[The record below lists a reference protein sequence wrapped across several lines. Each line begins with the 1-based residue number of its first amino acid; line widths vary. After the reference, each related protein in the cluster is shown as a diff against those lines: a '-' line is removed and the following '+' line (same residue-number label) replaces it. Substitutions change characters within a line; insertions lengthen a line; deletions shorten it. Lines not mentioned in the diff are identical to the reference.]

1 MKWWGAL
8 SCLLVSQGLAQGPGG
23 PSQCQTRCMQ
33 ANSVHTNEFEQINPA
48 LEACQR
54 GCEFFSRIEFRN
66 GVQEPL
72 NTLRNCNYS
81 CDERYDGP
89 GNPGLPACQSG
100 CGFHFDNDVTKSPP
114 SQSPPQGQN
123 IMRTQTFIRPDPSR
137 PTILSARSD
146 QPLPIIM
153 RQEPSRPTI
162 MRSEP
167 PRPTITMMRSE
178 PPRQPIMR
186 SEPPRPMMTMRSQ
199 NPFMNLL
206 RSQGPLTLRSQNTPI
221 IPQIM
226 SEMSP
231 RPMNMSPS
239 LPSPEGPVVTKQN
252 PNGPTI
258 IGFSLPQLL
267 SRVNSIIPRMDQ
279 AAAPRVME
287 ISMRNPFR
295 DFQRPSMS
303 LPEMPRMVEGFFG
316 RKDDDIEPFI
326 EETLFG
332 DDEAEDFI
340 PEGPFGRKD
349 DDIEPFGGFEGLFEQ
364 INNHMGRLM
373 SAMPQQNQS
382 LVNRKDDIDPFK
394 GLFEQITNHIGGLM
408 NPIPQKQSL
417 LGHKDD
423 DIEPFAE
430 IKGLFEQI
438 VNPMG
443 GLMTTI
449 PQQNQSL
456 LGHKDDDGEFK
467 GLFEQIE
474 NHMGRLVSSLTQQLG
489 GVRGMLPFGQPTEMG
504 KLTVIKAGPGFHEE
518 KHFDIGPYGKLTE
531 VEPIQMHDALEH
543 ANPMDTHFNSNDVE
557 VFHDKDEDVAKN
569 SESAI
574 TEAESEKVE
583 KEPVMDVRGL
593 EDQEP
598 ELPKAQVVQTVEDFG
613 AKEYPFLSVLR
624 NTVEENERIS
634 QQILSKY
641 RAMAEEEYLDD
652 NSCSSHHLK
661 WSDWVACLHAK
672 VGVPRWL
679 TAATISLGIV
689 FSVWLCLVIPS
700 SAPKQRLRAL
710 VIKSEK
716 PSAAVAKAKEAEA
729 AAAAAAKAKE
739 AEAAGFDA
747 KDYVVAVVNVDM
759 PPTYGDCGPVP
770 GSPAPSYKS
779 DMAAPVV
786 PGSPAPSYRSVDIP
800 VEKEEKDEKVDLEP
814 VHEKKESVA

>member
-8 SCLLVSQGLAQGPGG
+8 SCLLVSQGLALGPGG
-23 PSQCQTRCMQ
+23 PSQCHNRCLQ
-33 ANSVHTNEFEQINPA
+33 VYSVHTNEFDQNPA

-54 GCEFFSRIEFRN
+54 GCDFFSRIEFRN

-72 NTLRNCNYS
+72 NSLRNCNYS
-81 CDERYDGP
+81 CDERFEG
-89 GNPGLPACQSG
+89 PGLPACQSG
-100 CGFHFDNDVTKSPP
+100 CGFHFDNGVTHPAPAP
-114 SQSPPQGQN
+114 SQVTPQGPNIIRAQN
-123 IMRTQTFIRPDPSR
+123 FIRPEQPR
-137 PTILSARSD
+137 PTIITGRSD
-146 QPLPIIM
+146 QPQPFII
-153 RQEPSRPTI
+153 RQDPSRPTI

-167 PRPTITMMRSE
+167 PQPTMMRSE
-178 PPRQPIMR
+178 A
-186 SEPPRPMMTMRSQ
+186 PRPTMTVMPFQSEAPRSSMMRNEAPRPVMTMRAQ
-199 NPFMNLL
+199 NPFLNLM
-206 RSQGPLTLRSQNTPI
+206 RSQGPIMIRSQNI
-221 IPQIM
+221 IPQTM
-226 SEMSP
+226 TEMSP
-231 RPMNMSPS
+231 RPMNMSPPQKS
-239 LPSPEGPVVTKQN
+239 HEGPVVTKEN

-267 SRVNSIIPRMDQ
+267 SRVNSMIPSRMEQ
-279 AAAPRVME
+279 AAVPRVME
-287 ISMRNPFR
+287 ISVRNPFR

-303 LPEMPRMVEGFFG
+303 LPEMPRMVEGLFG
-316 RKDDDIEPFI
+316 RKDDDILEPLL
-326 EETLFG
+326 EEALFG
-332 DDEAEDFI
+332 GEDEDAEEFI
-340 PEGPFGRKD
+340 QESLFGHKD

-373 SAMPQQNQS
+373 SAMP
-382 LVNRKDDIDPFK
+382 
-394 GLFEQITNHIGGLM
+394 
-408 NPIPQKQSL
+408 
-417 LGHKDD
+417 
-423 DIEPFAE
+423 
-430 IKGLFEQI
+430 
-438 VNPMG
+438 
-443 GLMTTI
+443 
-449 PQQNQSL
+449 
-456 LGHKDDDGEFK
+456 
-467 GLFEQIE
+467 
-474 NHMGRLVSSLTQQLG
+474 QQLG

-518 KHFDIGPYGKLTE
+518 KHFDIGPNGKLTE

-569 SESAI
+569 SESGI
-574 TEAESEKVE
+574 TEAKSEKVE

-598 ELPKAQVVQTVEDFG
+598 ELPKAEVVQTVEDFG

-700 SAPKQRLRAL
+700 SAPKQRPRAL
-710 VIKSEK
+710 VIKAEK
-716 PSAAVAKAKEAEA
+716 PSAAVAKAKAKEAEA
-729 AAAAAAKAKE
+729 AATAKAKAKE

-759 PPTYGDCGPVP
+759 P
-770 GSPAPSYKS
+770 
-779 DMAAPVV
+779 
-786 PGSPAPSYRSVDIP
+786 
-800 VEKEEKDEKVDLEP
+800 
-814 VHEKKESVA
+814 

>member
-8 SCLLVSQGLAQGPGG
+8 SCLLVSQGLALGPGG
-23 PSQCQTRCMQ
+23 PSQCHNRCLQ
-33 ANSVHTNEFEQINPA
+33 VYSVHTNEFDQNPA

-72 NTLRNCNYS
+72 NSLRNCNYS
-81 CDERYDGP
+81 CDERFEGP
-89 GNPGLPACQSG
+89 SLPACQSG
-100 CGFHFDNDVTKSPP
+100 CGFHFDNGVTHPAPAP
-114 SQSPPQGQN
+114 SQVTPQGPNIIRAQN
-123 IMRTQTFIRPDPSR
+123 FIRPEQPR
-137 PTILSARSD
+137 PTIITGRSD
-146 QPLPIIM
+146 QPQPFII
-153 RQEPSRPTI
+153 RQDPSRPTI

-167 PRPTITMMRSE
+167 PRPTMMRSE
-178 PPRQPIMR
+178 PPQPTMMR
-186 SEPPRPMMTMRSQ
+186 SEAPRPTMTIMPFQSEAPRSSMMRNEAPRPIMTMRAQ
-199 NPFMNLL
+199 NPFLNLM
-206 RSQGPLTLRSQNTPI
+206 RSQGPIMIRSQNI
-221 IPQIM
+221 IPQTM
-226 SEMSP
+226 TEMSP
-231 RPMNMSPS
+231 RPMNMSPPQKS
-239 LPSPEGPVVTKQN
+239 HEGPVVTKEN

-267 SRVNSIIPRMDQ
+267 SRVNSMIPSRMEQ
-279 AAAPRVME
+279 AAVPRVME
-287 ISMRNPFR
+287 ISVRNPFR

-303 LPEMPRMVEGFFG
+303 LPEMPRMVEGLFG
-316 RKDDDIEPFI
+316 RKDDDILEPLL
-326 EETLFG
+326 EEALFG
-332 DDEAEDFI
+332 DEDEDAEEFI
-340 PEGPFGRKD
+340 QESLFGHKD

-373 SAMPQQNQS
+373 SAMP
-382 LVNRKDDIDPFK
+382 
-394 GLFEQITNHIGGLM
+394 
-408 NPIPQKQSL
+408 
-417 LGHKDD
+417 
-423 DIEPFAE
+423 
-430 IKGLFEQI
+430 
-438 VNPMG
+438 
-443 GLMTTI
+443 
-449 PQQNQSL
+449 
-456 LGHKDDDGEFK
+456 
-467 GLFEQIE
+467 
-474 NHMGRLVSSLTQQLG
+474 QQLG

-518 KHFDIGPYGKLTE
+518 KHFDIGPNGKLTE

-569 SESAI
+569 SEPAI

-598 ELPKAQVVQTVEDFG
+598 ELPKAEVVQTVEDFG

-710 VIKSEK
+710 VIKAEK

-729 AAAAAAKAKE
+729 AASAATAAAKAKE

-759 PPTYGDCGPVP
+759 PPTYGDCGPAP

-779 DMAAPVV
+779 DMAGPVV
-786 PGSPAPSYRSVDIP
+786 PGSPAPSYKSVDIP
-800 VEKEEKDEKVDLEP
+800 VEKEEKGEKAELEP
-814 VHEKKESVA
+814 VHEKKDAVV

>member
-8 SCLLVSQGLAQGPGG
+8 SCLLVSQGLALGPGG
-23 PSQCQTRCMQ
+23 PSQCHNRCLQ
-33 ANSVHTNEFEQINPA
+33 VYSVHTNEFDQNPA

-72 NTLRNCNYS
+72 NSLRNCNYS
-81 CDERYDGP
+81 CDERFEG
-89 GNPGLPACQSG
+89 PGLPACQSG
-100 CGFHFDNDVTKSPP
+100 CGFHFDNGVTHPAPAP
-114 SQSPPQGQN
+114 SQVTPQGPNIIRAQN
-123 IMRTQTFIRPDPSR
+123 FIRPEQPR
-137 PTILSARSD
+137 PTIITGRSD
-146 QPLPIIM
+146 QPQPFII
-153 RQEPSRPTI
+153 RQDPSRPTI

-167 PRPTITMMRSE
+167 PRPTIMRSE
-178 PPRQPIMR
+178 PPQPTMMR
-186 SEPPRPMMTMRSQ
+186 SASPRPTMTIMPFQSEAPRSSMMRNEAPRPVMTMRAQ
-199 NPFMNLL
+199 NPFLNLM
-206 RSQGPLTLRSQNTPI
+206 RSQGPIMIRSQNI
-221 IPQIM
+221 IPQTM
-226 SEMSP
+226 TEMSP
-231 RPMNMSPS
+231 RPMNMSPPQKS
-239 LPSPEGPVVTKQN
+239 HEGPVVTKEN

-267 SRVNSIIPRMDQ
+267 SRVNSMIPSRMEQ
-279 AAAPRVME
+279 AAVPRVME
-287 ISMRNPFR
+287 ISVRNPFR

-303 LPEMPRMVEGFFG
+303 LPEMPRMVEGLFG
-316 RKDDDIEPFI
+316 RKDDDILEPLL
-326 EETLFG
+326 EEALFG
-332 DDEAEDFI
+332 DEDEDAEEFI
-340 PEGPFGRKD
+340 QESLFGHKD

-408 NPIPQKQSL
+408 SPIPQKQSL

-430 IKGLFEQI
+430 IRGHFEQI
-438 VNPMG
+438 INPMG
-443 GLMTTI
+443 GFMTI
-449 PQQNQSL
+449 LP
-456 LGHKDDDGEFK
+456 
-467 GLFEQIE
+467 
-474 NHMGRLVSSLTQQLG
+474 QQLG

-518 KHFDIGPYGKLTE
+518 KHFDIGPNGKLTE

-557 VFHDKDEDVAKN
+557 VFHDKDEDVAKD

-598 ELPKAQVVQTVEDFG
+598 ELPKAEVVQTVEDFG

-710 VIKSEK
+710 VIKAEK

-729 AAAAAAKAKE
+729 AASAATAAAKAKE

-759 PPTYGDCGPVP
+759 PPTYGDCGPAP

-779 DMAAPVV
+779 DMAGPVV
-786 PGSPAPSYRSVDIP
+786 PGSPAPSYKSVDIP
-800 VEKEEKDEKVDLEP
+800 VEKDEKGEKAELEP
-814 VHEKKESVA
+814 VHEKKDAVV

>member
-1 MKWWGAL
+1 MGRMQWWGAL

-23 PSQCQTRCMQ
+23 PSQCQTRCLQ
-33 ANSVHTNEFEQINPA
+33 VYSVHTNEFDQNPA

-81 CDERYDGP
+81 CDERFEG
-89 GNPGLPACQSG
+89 PGLPACQSG
-100 CGFHFDNDVTKSPP
+100 CGFHFDNDVTQSPP
-114 SQSPPQGQN
+114 SQSPPQGPN
-123 IMRTQTFIRPDPSR
+123 MMRTQTFTRPEPSR
-137 PTILSARSD
+137 PTIISSGRSD

-153 RQEPSRPTI
+153 RQEPSRPTM

-178 PPRQPIMR
+178 PPRPTIMR
-186 SEPPRPMMTMRSQ
+186 SEPPRPMMSMRAQ

-206 RSQGPLTLRSQNTPI
+206 RSQGPITIRQNTPI
-221 IPQIM
+221 VPQM
-226 SEMSP
+226 MTEMTP
-231 RPMNMSPS
+231 RPMNMSPPQAS
-239 LPSPEGPVVTKQN
+239 HGGPIVTKAN

-267 SRVNSIIPRMDQ
+267 SKVNSMIPRMEQ
-279 AAAPRVME
+279 AAVPRVME

-295 DFQRPSMS
+295 DFQRQSMS
-303 LPEMPRMVEGFFG
+303 LPEMPRMVEGLFG
-316 RKDDDIEPFI
+316 RKDDDIEPFL

-332 DDEAEDFI
+332 DDDEDTEDFI
-340 PEGPFGRKD
+340 QESLFGRKD
-349 DDIEPFGGFEGLFEQ
+349 NDIGPFGGFEGLFEQ

-373 SAMPQQNQS
+373 SAMPQQ
-382 LVNRKDDIDPFK
+382 
-394 GLFEQITNHIGGLM
+394 
-408 NPIPQKQSL
+408 
-417 LGHKDD
+417 
-423 DIEPFAE
+423 
-430 IKGLFEQI
+430 
-438 VNPMG
+438 
-443 GLMTTI
+443 
-449 PQQNQSL
+449 
-456 LGHKDDDGEFK
+456 
-467 GLFEQIE
+467 
-474 NHMGRLVSSLTQQLG
+474 LG
-489 GVRGMLPFGQPTEMG
+489 GMRGMMPFGQPTELG

-518 KHFDIGPYGKLTE
+518 KHFDIGPNGKLTE
-531 VEPIQMHDALEH
+531 VNAMPMHDALEH

-557 VFHDKDEDVAKN
+557 VFHDEDEDIVKTNDA
-569 SESAI
+569 EV
-574 TEAESEKVE
+574 TEVESEKVE

-593 EDQEP
+593 EEQEP
-598 ELPKAQVVQTVEDFG
+598 ELPKLESVEDFS

-641 RAMAEEEYLDD
+641 RSMAEEEYLDD

-710 VIKSEK
+710 VIKAEK
-716 PSAAVAKAKEAEA
+716 PSAAVAKAKEAEVTA

-779 DMAAPVV
+779 DMAAPAV

>member
-8 SCLLVSQGLAQGPGG
+8 SCLLVSQGLALGPGG
-23 PSQCQTRCMQ
+23 PSQCHNRCLQ
-33 ANSVHTNEFEQINPA
+33 VYSVHTNEFDQNPA

-72 NTLRNCNYS
+72 NSLRNCNYS
-81 CDERYDGP
+81 CDERFEGP
-89 GNPGLPACQSG
+89 SLPACQSG
-100 CGFHFDNDVTKSPP
+100 CGFHFDNGVTHPAPAP
-114 SQSPPQGQN
+114 SQVTPQGPNIIRAQN
-123 IMRTQTFIRPDPSR
+123 FIRPEQPR
-137 PTILSARSD
+137 PTIITGRSD
-146 QPLPIIM
+146 QPQPFII
-153 RQEPSRPTI
+153 RQDPSRPTI

-167 PRPTITMMRSE
+167 PRPTMMRSE
-178 PPRQPIMR
+178 PPQPTMMR
-186 SEPPRPMMTMRSQ
+186 SDAPRPTMTIMPFQSEAPRSSMMRNEAPRPMMTMRAQ
-199 NPFMNLL
+199 NPFLNLM
-206 RSQGPLTLRSQNTPI
+206 RSQGPIMIRSQNI
-221 IPQIM
+221 IPQTM
-226 SEMSP
+226 TEMSP
-231 RPMNMSPS
+231 RPMNMSPPQKS
-239 LPSPEGPVVTKQN
+239 HEGPVVTKEN

-267 SRVNSIIPRMDQ
+267 SRVNSMIPSRMEQ
-279 AAAPRVME
+279 AAVPRVME
-287 ISMRNPFR
+287 ISVRNPFR

-303 LPEMPRMVEGFFG
+303 LPEMPRMVEGLFG
-316 RKDDDIEPFI
+316 RKDDDILEPLL
-326 EETLFG
+326 EEALFG
-332 DDEAEDFI
+332 DEDEDAEEFI
-340 PEGPFGRKD
+340 QESLFGHKD

-373 SAMPQQNQS
+373 SAMP
-382 LVNRKDDIDPFK
+382 
-394 GLFEQITNHIGGLM
+394 
-408 NPIPQKQSL
+408 
-417 LGHKDD
+417 
-423 DIEPFAE
+423 
-430 IKGLFEQI
+430 
-438 VNPMG
+438 
-443 GLMTTI
+443 
-449 PQQNQSL
+449 
-456 LGHKDDDGEFK
+456 
-467 GLFEQIE
+467 
-474 NHMGRLVSSLTQQLG
+474 QQLG

-518 KHFDIGPYGKLTE
+518 KHFDIGPNGKLTE

-598 ELPKAQVVQTVEDFG
+598 ELPKAEVVQTVEDFG

-710 VIKSEK
+710 VIKAEK

-729 AAAAAAKAKE
+729 AASAATAAAKAKE

-759 PPTYGDCGPVP
+759 PPTYGDCGPAP

-779 DMAAPVV
+779 DMAGPVV
-786 PGSPAPSYRSVDIP
+786 PGSPAPSYKSVDIP
-800 VEKEEKDEKVDLEP
+800 VEKEEKGEKAELEP
-814 VHEKKESVA
+814 VHEKKDAVV

>member
-8 SCLLVSQGLAQGPGG
+8 SCLLVSQGLALGPGG
-23 PSQCQTRCMQ
+23 PSQCHNRCLQ
-33 ANSVHTNEFEQINPA
+33 VYSVHTNEFDQNPA

-72 NTLRNCNYS
+72 NSLRNCNYS
-81 CDERYDGP
+81 CDESFEG
-89 GNPGLPACQSG
+89 PGLPACQSG
-100 CGFHFDNDVTKSPP
+100 CGFHFDNGVTHPAPAP
-114 SQSPPQGQN
+114 SQVTPQGPNIIRAQN
-123 IMRTQTFIRPDPSR
+123 FIRPEQPR
-137 PTILSARSD
+137 PTIITGRSD
-146 QPLPIIM
+146 QPQPFII
-153 RQEPSRPTI
+153 RQDPSRPTI

-167 PRPTITMMRSE
+167 PRPTMMRSEPSQPTMMRSE
-178 PPRQPIMR
+178 
-186 SEPPRPMMTMRSQ
+186 SPRPTMTVMPFQSEAPRSSMMRNEAPRPVMTMRAQ
-199 NPFMNLL
+199 NPFLNLM
-206 RSQGPLTLRSQNTPI
+206 RSQGPIMIRSQNI
-221 IPQIM
+221 IPQTM
-226 SEMSP
+226 TEMSP
-231 RPMNMSPS
+231 RPMKMSPPQKS
-239 LPSPEGPVVTKQN
+239 HEGPVVTKEN

-267 SRVNSIIPRMDQ
+267 SRVNSMIPSRLEQ
-279 AAAPRVME
+279 AAAVPRVME
-287 ISMRNPFR
+287 ISVRNPFR

-303 LPEMPRMVEGFFG
+303 LPEMPRMVEGLFG
-316 RKDDDIEPFI
+316 RKDDDILEPLL
-326 EETLFG
+326 EEALFG
-332 DDEAEDFI
+332 DEDEDAEEFI
-340 PEGPFGRKD
+340 QESLFGHKD

-373 SAMPQQNQS
+373 SAMPQQ
-382 LVNRKDDIDPFK
+382 
-394 GLFEQITNHIGGLM
+394 
-408 NPIPQKQSL
+408 
-417 LGHKDD
+417 
-423 DIEPFAE
+423 
-430 IKGLFEQI
+430 
-438 VNPMG
+438 
-443 GLMTTI
+443 
-449 PQQNQSL
+449 
-456 LGHKDDDGEFK
+456 
-467 GLFEQIE
+467 
-474 NHMGRLVSSLTQQLG
+474 LG
-489 GVRGMLPFGQPTEMG
+489 GVRGMLPFNQPTEMG

-518 KHFDIGPYGKLTE
+518 KHFDIGPNGKLTE

-598 ELPKAQVVQTVEDFG
+598 ELPKAEVVQTVEDFG

-634 QQILSKY
+634 QRILSKY

-710 VIKSEK
+710 VIKAEK

-729 AAAAAAKAKE
+729 AASATAAAKAKE

-759 PPTYGDCGPVP
+759 P
-770 GSPAPSYKS
+770 
-779 DMAAPVV
+779 
-786 PGSPAPSYRSVDIP
+786 
-800 VEKEEKDEKVDLEP
+800 
-814 VHEKKESVA
+814 